1 MEWVTSSNK
10 SKKIASPSG
19 KVNGQEILNKAP
31 SGPFDEQTVLAAIIK
46 TREQLKAA
54 GVVLPVDMTGVK
66 AVVALGIGNFSQ
78 THSQA
83 QLQLAVLLN
92 MVATTST
99 TTTNVDVLA
108 FDPAFTAYEKA
119 FLKDVL
125 DINVMVTDFGGK
137 HKARSNSRTLFY
149 MPHCPYRLYSHV
161 LWANWGFNL
170 GKITIV
176 GNSFL
181 SYEIRRPVSSS
192 ARQADADVVKLL
204 TPFMAEHVLLDKA
217 LLTSVVKKDSGLATL
232 LERALV
238 DTSVLNVHGDHMRSQ
253 YIDHVANAKKLLRAH
268 DNLPGVSATGTEEE
282 ECVLSNELRALL
294 FGAESR
300 RPSERELDL
309 AAVDDDEFMV
319 STPTPD
325 EVLAMHPYTPRD
337 VKRKLLMGEG
347 FTNMNHGSFG
357 TLPRAVMDYQRSLV
371 EECESH
377 PDKWFREKI
386 FVKQYASRCSLARLV
401 NCNVRNLVLV
411 ENASYAVNAVV
422 HTLLDDEFK
431 TTTTTTT
438 TTNINNNNN
447 SSSSSS
453 SSINNGEKDFGVL
466 VFSNAY
472 KMVLETVDLKPNCF
486 TAVVPIKWPIPQ
498 SQAHT
503 VHDRMV
509 AQVEQTLKEHSGK
522 IKLAIF
528 SHMSSMP
535 AMIEPVA
542 ALTRVC
548 HKYGAKVLVDG
559 AHAPGHI
566 PVDVPDIGCD
576 YYTGNCHKW
585 LFAPK
590 GAAFFVD
597 TTMSTRP
604 PVVSSSG
611 QRCYPYNFLYT
622 GTRDYTAFC
631 TIPKAMA
638 FYNDDMGG
646 PERVMSY
653 SHAVVTK
660 GAHLCANRWNTQLL
674 VPDNLCGNL
683 LNVIL
688 PSRDAAAISRMQGLL
703 DSEENMYIVTASID
717 PEHEWVEEGQQRPP
731 GRLFFVRLSG
741 QPYVSLNDFECLAEL
756 VPKYLKE

>member
-1 MEWVTSSNK
+1 MEWVTASGGRKKLSSPN
-10 SKKIASPSG
+10 G
-19 KVNGQEILNKAP
+19 KVNGQEILNEAP
-31 SGPFDEQTVLAAIIK
+31 SGPFDEQSVLAAVAA
-46 TREQLKAA
+46 TREQLTTA
-54 GVVLPVDMTGVK
+54 GAVLPVDMTGVE

-78 THSQA
+78 AHSQA

-92 MVATTST
+92 MVATTT
-99 TTTNVDVLA
+99 TTTNVSVLA
-108 FDPAFTAYEKA
+108 FDPAFTAYEKT
-119 FLKDVL
+119 FLQDVL
-125 DINVMVTDFGGK
+125 GISVMVADFGGK
-137 HKARSNSRTLFY
+137 HKARSNARTLFY

-176 GNSFL
+176 GNSFS
-181 SYEIRRPVSSS
+181 SYEIRRPPSSC

-217 LLTSVVKKDSGLATL
+217 LLATVAKKNSGLATL
-232 LERALV
+232 LGRVLV

-268 DNLPGVSATGTEEE
+268 DNLPGVAATGTEEE

-294 FGAESR
+294 FGAQSP

-325 EVLAMHPYTPRD
+325 EVLALHPYSTQD
-337 VKRKLLMGEG
+337 VRRKLLMGEG

-357 TLPRAVMDYQRSLV
+357 TLPRAVMEFQRSLV

-431 TTTTTTT
+431 T
-438 TTNINNNNN
+438 

-453 SSINNGEKDFGVL
+453 SSSSGNNGEKDFGVL

-472 KMVLETVDLKPNCF
+472 KMVLEAVDLKPNCF
-486 TAVVPIKWPIPQ
+486 IAVVPIKWPIPQ
-498 SQAHT
+498 SQAHM
-503 VHDRMV
+503 VHDCMV
-509 AQVEQTLKEHSGK
+509 AQVEQTLKEHGGK
-522 IKLAIF
+522 IRLAIF
-528 SHMSSMP
+528 SHISSMP
-535 AMIEPVA
+535 ALIEPVA

-566 PVDVPDIGCD
+566 PVDVLDIGCD

-597 TTMSTRP
+597 ATMSTRP

-611 QRCYPYNFLYT
+611 QRCYPYNFLFT

-631 TIPKAMA
+631 TIPRAMA

-660 GAHLCANRWNTQLL
+660 GAHLCAARWNTQLL

-683 LNVIL
+683 VNVIL

-703 DSEENMYIVTASID
+703 DSEDNMYIVTTSIE
-717 PEHEWVEEGQQRPP
+717 PEYEYVEEGQQRAP
-731 GRLFFVRLSG
+731 GLLFFVRLSG
-741 QPYVSLNDFECLAEL
+741 QPYVSLKDFELLAEL